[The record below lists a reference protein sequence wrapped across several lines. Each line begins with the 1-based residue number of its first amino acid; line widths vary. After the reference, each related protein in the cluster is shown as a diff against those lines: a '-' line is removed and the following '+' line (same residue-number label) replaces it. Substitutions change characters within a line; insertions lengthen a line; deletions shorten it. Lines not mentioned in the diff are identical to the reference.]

1 MSKTPLVPE
10 IMHDLA
16 KQVGFSPGL
25 VSGNLIFVSGQVG
38 RRPGVE
44 PPTTPAEEYRLAW
57 ENVGLVL
64 AEAGADFSDLV
75 QVTSYHTDVS
85 DLGTFIKV
93 RSELFNHEVM
103 PTWTALGVAALG
115 APGLTVEI
123 TAIAQK

>member
-10 IMHDLA
+10 VMQPLA

-25 VSGNLIFVSGQVG
+25 VAGSLIFVSGQVG

-44 PPTTPAEEYRLAW
+44 PPTTAEAEYRLAW

-93 RSELFNHEVM
+93 RGEMFNHDVM